1 MIGSQLS
8 NKDIFQTL
16 VIASILMAIVGIL
29 TWLIGRALKFDRK
42 ILAAVI
48 ITAMFMNAGNYGL
61 PLTDFAFGAVA
72 LAFASVFFVVNAM
85 FTNTIGVVIASSGS
99 MSVLTAIKGLVKF
112 PAIYALAAGIL
123 FLRFNWQLPSGLD
136 RVVTLLSNA
145 AIPCMLVLLGMQLV
159 NIRLNGQRLPLLLT
173 SSMRLLIAPLLA
185 IALTRLFHV
194 SIPAT
199 QAVVLE
205 AAMPVAVMTTILATE
220 FDVEP
225 SFVTAAVLLTTLLS
239 PLTLTPLLAFLG
251 A

>member
-1 MIGSQLS
+1 
-8 NKDIFQTL
+8 
-16 VIASILMAIVGIL
+16 
-29 TWLIGRALKFDRK
+29 
-42 ILAAVI
+42 
-48 ITAMFMNAGNYGL
+48 
-61 PLTDFAFGAVA
+61 
-72 LAFASVFFVVNAM
+72 
-85 FTNTIGVVIASSGS
+85 
-99 MSVLTAIKGLVKF
+99 
-112 PAIYALAAGIL
+112 
-123 FLRFNWQLPSGLD
+123 
-136 RVVTLLSNA
+136 
-145 AIPCMLVLLGMQLV
+145 MLVLLGMQLV
-159 NIRLNGQRLPLLLT
+159 NIRLNGQRLPLILT

-220 FDVEP
+220 FEVEP